1 MDTRFAGDQK
11 LRSLGY
17 ELKDKANDLVVKSI
31 KNHAKNMMVPDI
43 EAKNAIQSLLGQ
55 LNEAN
60 KIYGP
65 FRNKLRLLSKG
76 LGFKIS
82 GPADFLIKLR
92 EMKPETLVNKIYAK
106 ENAEFVKL
114 MAEEFPNE
122 LKLVTDFQK
131 RELLKAA
138 SKRDKLKTTGLID
151 KILAMPKELRSA
163 MFSEK
168 ELQTIQ
174 DARLWLNNL
183 PENVNISN
191 TSQGIMFNEYWQ
203 SPLKAAQITLAD
215 ASKLAMV
222 KFLKS
227 SAPTSAAG
235 FKVMGD
241 YVISAQA
248 GMALLSKAA
257 TNVLLNKEVYP
268 KSLEPK
274 DSKLRQLDARAMEL
288 GLNPRAMIDA
298 SGDLGYYMPE
308 ESTALAATM
317 SRITNY
323 LNSVRPT
330 PKQGGMLGKEIPLSQ
345 AQLADYK
352 RTLQIA
358 EQPLIEIGRAHV

>member
-1 MDTRFAGDQK
+1 
-11 LRSLGY
+11 
-17 ELKDKANDLVVKSI
+17 
-31 KNHAKNMMVPDI
+31 
-43 EAKNAIQSLLGQ
+43 
-55 LNEAN
+55 
-60 KIYGP
+60 
-65 FRNKLRLLSKG
+65 
-76 LGFKIS
+76 
-82 GPADFLIKLR
+82 
-92 EMKPETLVNKIYAK
+92 MKPETLVNKIYAK

-241 YVISAQA
+241 YV
-248 GMALLSKAA
+248 K
-257 TNVLLNKEVYP
+257 
-268 KSLEPK
+268 
-274 DSKLRQLDARAMEL
+274 
-288 GLNPRAMIDA
+288 
-298 SGDLGYYMPE
+298 
-308 ESTALAATM
+308 
-317 SRITNY
+317 
-323 LNSVRPT
+323 
-330 PKQGGMLGKEIPLSQ
+330 
-345 AQLADYK
+345 
-352 RTLQIA
+352 
-358 EQPLIEIGRAHV
+358 IGRAHV